1 MTDGRF
7 NVLASVDRQI
17 RLGGLP
23 PAARLDHPGPPPG
36 LSPVP
41 VPVLIPGSDPVS
53 DSVRGTV
60 PIADGRGELVARF
73 EAEATA
79 LAVTV
84 QRVRGDAAAIDAVIG
99 FLRERTAT
107 RVLAW
112 DAEWLNCPGLAPAIA
127 SAGVTMESCW
137 MPSDPE
143 ARRARLAE
151 LDPVPVGL
159 TGAVAGLADTGS
171 LAVISAPGRGRM
183 ASLLPPAHIAVLRA
197 SQIVPSLP
205 HFLASHPDAADAGSN
220 LVFITGPSRTGDI
233 EMTLSR
239 GVHGP
244 GVVHVVVIE

>member
-7 NVLASVDRQI
+7 NVLASIDRQI

-23 PAARLDHPGPPPG
+23 PAASLEHPGPPP
-36 LSPVP
+36 
-41 VPVLIPGSDPVS
+41 VS
-53 DSVRGTV
+53 DVVGDL
-60 PIADGRGELVARF
+60 AARF

-84 QRVRGDAAAIDAVIG
+84 HRARGDAAAIDTVIAL
-99 FLRERTAT
+99 LRQRSAT

-112 DAEWLNCPGLAPAIA
+112 DADWLNCPGLADAIA
-127 SAGVTMESCW
+127 GAGIALESCW

-197 SQIVPSLP
+197 AQIVPSLP

>member
-7 NVLASVDRQI
+7 NVLASIDRQI

-23 PAARLDHPGPPPG
+23 PAARLEHPGPPA
-36 LSPVP
+36 
-41 VPVLIPGSDPVS
+41 VS
-53 DSVRGTV
+53 DVAG
-60 PIADGRGELVARF
+60 DLVARF
-73 EAEATA
+73 EAEAAA

-84 QRVRGDAAAIDAVIG
+84 HRTRGDAAAIDTVIG
-99 FLRERTAT
+99 LLRERHASH
-107 RVLAW
+107 VLAW
-112 DAEWLNCPGLAPAIA
+112 DAEWLNCPGLSAAIA
-127 SAGVTMESCW
+127 AAGITVESCW
-137 MPSDPE
+137 LPPDSE
-143 ARRARLAE
+143 ARKVRLAA

-197 SQIVPSLP
+197 EQIVPSLS

-244 GVVHVVVIE
+244 GVVHVVLVEGS

>member
-7 NVLASVDRQI
+7 DVLTSIDRQI
-17 RLGGLP
+17 RQGGLP
-23 PAARLDHPGPPPG
+23 PAARLEHPGPPR
-36 LSPVP
+36 
-41 VPVLIPGSDPVS
+41 VS
-53 DSVRGTV
+53 EVSGD
-60 PIADGRGELVARF
+60 LVARF
-73 EAEATA
+73 EAEASA

-84 QRVRGDAAAIDAVIG
+84 HRVPGDAAAIEAVLA
-99 FLRERTAT
+99 FLRERDASQ
-107 RVLAW
+107 VLAW
-112 DAEWLNCPGLAPAIA
+112 DAEWLNCPGLAPAMA
-127 SAGVTMESCW
+127 AAGITLESCW
-137 MPSDPE
+137 LPADPD
-143 ARRARLAE
+143 ARKARLAA

-171 LAVISAPGRGRM
+171 LAVISGPGRGRM

-197 SQIVPSLP
+197 AQIVPSLS
-205 HFLASHPDAADAGSN
+205 HFLASHADAADAGSN

>member
-7 NVLASVDRQI
+7 NVLASIDRQI

-23 PAARLDHPGPPPG
+23 PAARLEHPGPPA
-36 LSPVP
+36 
-41 VPVLIPGSDPVS
+41 VS
-53 DSVRGTV
+53 DVAG
-60 PIADGRGELVARF
+60 DLVARF
-73 EAEATA
+73 EAEAAA

-84 QRVRGDAAAIDAVIG
+84 HRVRGDASAIEAVIR
-99 FLRERTAT
+99 FLRERHAS

-112 DAEWLNCPGLAPAIA
+112 DAEWLNCPGLADAIA
-127 SAGVTMESCW
+127 AAGITLESCW
-137 MPSDPE
+137 LPPDPE
-143 ARRARLAE
+143 ARRERLAA

-171 LAVISAPGRGRM
+171 LAVISGPGRGRM

-197 SQIVPSLP
+197 EQLVPSLS

-244 GVVHVVVIE
+244 GVVHVVVIG

>member
-7 NVLASVDRQI
+7 NVLASIDRQI
-17 RLGGLP
+17 RVGALP
-23 PAARLDHPGPPPG
+23 PGARLEHPGPPP
-36 LSPVP
+36 
-41 VPVLIPGSDPVS
+41 VS
-53 DSVRGTV
+53 EIGGD
-60 PIADGRGELVARF
+60 LVARF

-84 QRVRGDAAAIDAVIG
+84 HRVGGDAAAIDTVLG
-99 FLRERTAT
+99 LLRERHASQ
-107 RVLAW
+107 VLAW
-112 DAEWLNCPGLAPAIA
+112 DAEWLNCPGLATTIA
-127 SAGVTMESCW
+127 ANGITLESCW
-137 MPSDPE
+137 LPPDSE
-143 ARRARLAE
+143 ARKVRLAA

-171 LAVISAPGRGRM
+171 LAVISGPGRGRM

-197 SQIVPSLP
+197 AQIVPSLT
-205 HFLASHPDAADAGSN
+205 HFLASRPDAADAGSN

-244 GVVHVVVIE
+244 GVVHVVVIEGQ

>member
-7 NVLASVDRQI
+7 NVLSSIDRQI

-23 PAARLDHPGPPPG
+23 PAARLEHPGPPP
-36 LSPVP
+36 
-41 VPVLIPGSDPVS
+41 VS
-53 DSVRGTV
+53 DVTG
-60 PIADGRGELVARF
+60 DLVARF

-79 LAVTV
+79 LAVNV
-84 QRVRGDAAAIDAVIG
+84 HRLHGDAAAIEKVIAL
-99 FLRERTAT
+99 LRERHAS

-112 DAEWLNCPGLAPAIA
+112 DAEWLNCRGLAEAI
-127 SAGVTMESCW
+127 SRAGVTLESCW
-137 MPSDPE
+137 MPSDPD
-143 ARRARLAE
+143 ARRERLAE

-197 SQIVPSLP
+197 EQIVPSMP

-244 GVVHVVVIE
+244 GVVDVVIVE